1 MRSSGSA
8 TAPDGDAARL
18 LGALGPISPAALQAW
33 CAICTPRNF
42 AKGEFLLRAGE
53 RAEWGFVLRSGL
65 VREFYVAES
74 GIEHTRSFIAEGQ
87 VTGSLL
93 DLLSDGAAVTWIEA
107 LEPTVSIAFRYA
119 EFVGLYPRFRELESI
134 ARRNSERLYVLKAR
148 REHDMLAL
156 SAGVRYE
163 RWLAEHAAIDP
174 RVTRRHLA
182 AYLGITPEHLS
193 RLRQSAHQRPTPREP
208 KR

>member
-1 MRSSGSA
+1 MRSSSSA
-8 TAPDGDAARL
+8 NASNRDDARL
-18 LGALGPISPAALQAW
+18 LAALGPMSPDALQAW
-33 CAICTPRNF
+33 CAISTRRSF
-42 AKGEFLLRAGE
+42 GKGEFLLRAGE

-65 VREFYVAES
+65 VREFYIGES
-74 GIEHTRSFIAEGQ
+74 GDEHTRSFIAEGQ

-93 DLLSDGAAVTWIEA
+93 DLLSNAAAITWIEA
-107 LEPTVSIAFRYA
+107 LEPTLTVAFRYA

-134 ARRNSERLYVLKAR
+134 ARRHSERLYVLKAR

-156 SAGVRYE
+156 SAGARYE
-163 RWLAEHAAIDP
+163 RWLADHAPLDV

-193 RLRQSAHQRPTPREP
+193 RLRQSAHRKSSPRES

>member
-1 MRSSGSA
+1 MSRE
-8 TAPDGDAARL
+8 
-18 LGALGPISPAALQAW
+18 ALRAW
-33 CAICTPRNF
+33 CAISRPRSF
-42 AKGEFLLRAGE
+42 GKGELLLRAGE

-65 VREFYVAES
+65 VREYYVGES

-93 DLLSDGAAVTWIEA
+93 DLLSSGAAITWIEA
-107 LEPTVSIAFRYA
+107 LEPTLTVAFRFA
-119 EFVGLYPRFRELESI
+119 DFVGLYPGFHELESI
-134 ARRNSERLYVLKAR
+134 ARRHSERLYVLKAR

-156 SAGVRYE
+156 SAGARYE
-163 RWLAEHAAIDP
+163 RWLAEHPALDA

-193 RLRQSAHQRPTPREP
+193 RLRQSAHRRSSPRGST
-208 KR
+208 R